1 MREHRRMRSVI
12 AAGALL
18 VACGGDDGAAP
29 VDAPQ
34 VDSLVDAAGA
44 CGPTGSGTF
53 EGTISG
59 TAVAPVLSASI
70 IDGTLWE
77 IGIFENAT
85 CAPNGTGQFL
95 DIQFC
100 AQPEVGVHPVVLS
113 RDQACPTA
121 EVAVLYI
128 DEPTGLADATAG
140 TVTIDA
146 VGACTTG
153 SYDLTFPGG
162 HVTGT
167 FSAVSALACP

>member
-1 MREHRRMRSVI
+1 MRSLI
-12 AAGALL
+12 AVGVLL

-29 VDAPQ
+29 LDAPQ
-34 VDSLVDAAGA
+34 ADASVDASTDAAGTCA
-44 CGPTGSGTF
+44 PTGSGTF
-53 EGTISG
+53 VGTVNG
-59 TAVAPVLSASI
+59 TAIAPVLSASI
-70 IDGTLWE
+70 IDGNLWE

-100 AQPEVGVHPVVLS
+100 AQPEVGVHTVVLS

-121 EVAVLYI
+121 EVAVLYL
-128 DEPTGLADATAG
+128 DEPATITDATAG

-153 SYDLTFPGG
+153 SYDLAFPGG
-162 HVTGT
+162 RVTGT
-167 FSAVSALACP
+167 FSAVSALSCP

>member
-1 MREHRRMRSVI
+1 MRRLIAVSV
-12 AAGALL
+12 LL

-29 VDAPQ
+29 VDAPRA
-34 VDSLVDAAGA
+34 DASVDASVDATGSCA
-44 CGPTGSGTF
+44 PTGSGTF
-53 EGTISG
+53 EGTVDG
-59 TAVAPVLSASI
+59 TAIAPVLSASI
-70 IDGTLWE
+70 ITGSLWE

-100 AQPEVGVHPVVLS
+100 AQPEVGVHTVVLS
-113 RDQACPTA
+113 RDQACPTP
-121 EVAVLYI
+121 EVAVLYL
-128 DEPTGLADATAG
+128 DEPGGLADATAG

-167 FSAVSALACP
+167 FSAVSALTCP